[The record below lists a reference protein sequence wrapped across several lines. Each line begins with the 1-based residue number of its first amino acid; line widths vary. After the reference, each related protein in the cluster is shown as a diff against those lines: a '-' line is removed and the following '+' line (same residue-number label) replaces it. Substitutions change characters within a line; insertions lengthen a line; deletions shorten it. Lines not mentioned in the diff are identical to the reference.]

1 MSQQVSIL
9 NTANRRILR
18 IEIFF
23 FLRYIGVI
31 LPREE
36 GKPAIEVSPKKIK
49 KAKALAR
56 AGQVTL
62 THFETNIL

>member
-1 MSQQVSIL
+1 
-9 NTANRRILR
+9 
-18 IEIFF
+18 
-23 FLRYIGVI
+23 VI

-62 THFETNIL
+62 MHFETNIL